1 MIIDGAEVIAI
12 SQKDNFGVIKYGDN
26 SIKSIP
32 IEYLAI
38 CQYENDKQ
46 FYVFL
51 CNGKFEVEQDIAFN
65 TMEEA
70 KRYAY
75 KINRHIQW
83 EDGIKYV
90 KFDDVDFK
98 GGKVNKLEIFYP
110 NGYMIDIGYIDDMK
124 SFVISIIKDNDWV
137 NIVKEIEVKSDIDLK
152 QKLIEIIQWV
162 IEIQEN

>member
-98 GGKVNKLEIFYP
+98 GGKVNKL
-110 NGYMIDIGYIDDMK
+110 
-124 SFVISIIKDNDWV
+124 
-137 NIVKEIEVKSDIDLK
+137 
-152 QKLIEIIQWV
+152 
-162 IEIQEN
+162 